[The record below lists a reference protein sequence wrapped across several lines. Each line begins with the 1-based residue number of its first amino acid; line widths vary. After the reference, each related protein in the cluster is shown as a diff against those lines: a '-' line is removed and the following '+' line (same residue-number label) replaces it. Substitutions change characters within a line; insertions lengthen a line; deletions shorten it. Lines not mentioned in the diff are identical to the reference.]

1 MKKENTVLKP
11 TLVDLLNKLRLRE
24 NHVEGTRQITSVTS
38 EKGGHGTF
46 FVSRFLFLTKKSLM
60 WHKRGGGDCLLKT
73 QDSAKW

>member
-38 EKGGHGTF
+38 EKGGHGF
-46 FVSRFLFLTKKSLM
+46 FPCGTKK
-60 WHKRGGGDCLLKT
+60 GVAT
-73 QDSAKW
+73 VY